1 MASKSLSSLSL
12 QQVLDQALQR
22 NFQETTFSFLGV
34 PVTLRNLTKI
44 EYDEIAEEML
54 AFSTDHEENVRSS
67 RYITEFCFRNLVRS
81 IMQIGSHNFRGVKHV
96 IGEDSVKE
104 DVATFL
110 RRNFLSK
117 LSQENFN
124 VLWAKFN
131 ELVEEAESHAKEGIT
146 FKTPS
151 ERPEEKAEKLV
162 RDLAELNGE
171 VSSVLMGNLLKKYG
185 VMVSDRIPDTDPAPP
200 PPPPHHH
207 HPSPVIA
214 SHPIPDPKQTP
225 KDPPGEETPSDL
237 SDLPPPPPPIHA
249 RSLKYQEIE
258 TLPIT
263 EMEGVSLPVTDF
275 PILEKKAIPQAS
287 SVAVDRPPAVGIN
300 PRFSPPRR

>member
-22 NFQETTFSFLGV
+22 NFLETTFSFLGV
-34 PVTLRNLTKI
+34 PVTLRNLTKM
-44 EYDEIAEEML
+44 EYDEIAEEMQ

-67 RYITEFCFRNLVRS
+67 RYITEFCFRNLVRA

-131 ELVEEAESHAKEGIT
+131 ELVEDAESHAKEGIT

-200 PPPPHHH
+200 PQPS
-207 HPSPVIA
+207 SPVVA
-214 SHPIPDPKQTP
+214 SPSSIPDPLQTP
-225 KDPPGEETPSDL
+225 KDPPREETL
-237 SDLPPPPPPIHA
+237 SDVPPPPPNPIHA
-249 RSLKYQEIE
+249 RSMRYQEIE

-263 EMEGVSLPVTDF
+263 EMAEGVSLPITDF
-275 PILEKKAIPQAS
+275 PILEKKATPQAS
-287 SVAVDRPPAVGIN
+287 SVPVDKPPTAGIN
-300 PRFSPPRR
+300 PRFSPPHRR